1 MEIWIEGTK
10 KPMRSETNLE
20 VRSNCALDLLRLV
33 CAVAVVF
40 LHAAPGFPGTIGQ
53 SVNGALHVAAPIF
66 FLVSGYFWRDVRGE
80 TSRERCRRRVVKTLK
95 MTVFWVVAYMLF
107 TTALVYPFHGELPGM
122 DSAGEWLR
130 SFFSADN
137 LVKMVLV
144 QRSPGVGTQMWY
156 MMALVVAQLMLWGL
170 YEVKWTKLRLP
181 LAIVLMLAQLAVQW
195 ANSRLS
201 LNLGQEFLRNAW
213 LTGLPWMLVGD
224 WLRGREESI
233 RRIPTALLAA
243 VGVLGL
249 FTAPLEFWWNGI
261 VEYPLGLYFAA
272 PALVMLAIKLGTN
285 VDRPWARPVRAFTQ
299 SLYLWHMLFV
309 MTMETGIAA
318 LGLSTS
324 LQWLSMPVTVLLCLG
339 VFQLKRRLLARRAR
353 S

>member
-1 MEIWIEGTK
+1 
-10 KPMRSETNLE
+10 MRSETNLE

-40 LHAAPGFPGTIGQ
+40 IHSAPGFYGAAGQ
-53 SVNGALHVAAPIF
+53 SINGALHVPPLVF
-66 FLVSGYFWRDVRGE
+66 FLISGYFWRDARGE

-95 MTVFWVVAYMLF
+95 VTVFWVVAYMLF

-137 LVKMVLV
+137 LIKMLLV

-156 MMALVVAQLMLWGL
+156 MMALTVTQLALWGL

-213 LTGLPWMLVGD
+213 LTGLPWMMMGD

-261 VEYPLGLYFAA
+261 VEYPIGLYFAA

-324 LQWLSMPVTVLLCLG
+324 LQWLSTPVTVLLCLG
-339 VFQLKRRLLARRAR
+339 VFQLKRRLLACRAR

>member
-1 MEIWIEGTK
+1 
-10 KPMRSETNLE
+10 MRSETNLE

-53 SVNGALHVAAPIF
+53 SVNGALHVAAPVF
-66 FLVSGYFWRDVRGE
+66 FLISGYFWRDARGE
-80 TSRERCRRRVVKTLK
+80 TSRERCRRRFVKTLK
-95 MTVFWVVAYMLF
+95 VTVFWVVAYMLF

-137 LVKMVLV
+137 LIKMLLV
-144 QRSPGVGTQMWY
+144 QRSPGVGMQMWF
-156 MMALVVAQLMLWGL
+156 MMALAAAQLMLWGL
-170 YEVKWTKLRLP
+170 YEAKGTKLRLP
-181 LAIVLMLAQLAVQW
+181 LAIVLMLAQIAVES
-195 ANSRLS
+195 ANDRLS
-201 LNLGQEFLRNAW
+201 LNLAQEYLRNVW
-213 LTGLPWMLVGD
+213 LTGLPWMMMGD

-243 VGVLGL
+243 VGALGL
-249 FTAPLEFWWNGI
+249 LTAPLEFWWNGI
-261 VEYPLGLYFAA
+261 VEYPIGLYFSA

-324 LQWLSMPVTVLLCLG
+324 LQWLSTPVTVLLCLG
-339 VFQLKRRLLARRAR
+339 VFQLKRRLLACRAR